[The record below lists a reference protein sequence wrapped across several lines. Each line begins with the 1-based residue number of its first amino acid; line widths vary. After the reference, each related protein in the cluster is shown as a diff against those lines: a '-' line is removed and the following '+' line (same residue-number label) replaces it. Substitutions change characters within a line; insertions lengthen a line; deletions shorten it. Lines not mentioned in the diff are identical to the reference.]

1 MSNHDDKLE
10 RIVAARMKL
19 RRRFEAQMLAS
30 PSLAD
35 AQPQGKGPINRHGMP
50 ELPPG
55 QHLTKKWPVLDLGVK
70 PEITASDWQ
79 LKIDGACSAPR
90 IIRWEEL
97 VGPGLGLAQVEDVS
111 DFHCVTTWSKLGI
124 RWCGVRL
131 VDVLAL
137 CEPDD
142 DAGFVFFH
150 GSDGYTTNLS
160 IVEAVKSDVLL
171 VFEAEGAALDVE
183 HGGPVRV
190 ITPQL
195 YAWKG
200 TKWVSRIEILRENR
214 LGFWE
219 RNGYS
224 NTAYPWR
231 NDRYSG

>member
-1 MSNHDDKLE
+1 MSHHDDKLE

-35 AQPQGKGPINRHGMP
+35 EQPQGKGPINRHGMP

-70 PEITASDWQ
+70 PEIAPSDWQ
-79 LKIDGACSAPR
+79 LNIDGACRAPR
-90 IIRWEEL
+90 TIRWEEL

-124 RWCGVRL
+124 RWRGVRL

>member
-1 MSNHDDKLE
+1 MSNHDEKLE

-19 RRRFEAQMLAS
+19 RRRFEARMLAT

-35 AQPQGKGPINRHGMP
+35 AQPQGKGPTNRHGMP

-70 PEITASDWQ
+70 PEIAPDDWQ
-79 LKIDGACSAPR
+79 LKIDGACRAPR
-90 IIRWEEL
+90 TILWEEL
-97 VGPGLGLAQVEDVS
+97 VGPGLGLRQVEEES

-124 RWCGVRL
+124 RWRGVRL

-137 CEPDD
+137 CEPND
-142 DAGFVFFH
+142 DAGFVLFH
-150 GSDGYTTNLS
+150 GSDGYTTNMS
-160 IVEAVKSDVLL
+160 IVEAVKPDVLL
-171 VFEAEGAALDVE
+171 VFEAEGAALDVD

-200 TKWVSRIEILRENR
+200 TKWVSKIEILRENR

-219 RNGYS
+219 QNGYS

>member
-1 MSNHDDKLE
+1 MADARSKLE
-10 RIVAARMKL
+10 KIVDARMKL
-19 RRRFEAQMLAS
+19 RRRFEAQMLAT

-35 AQPQGKGPINRHGMP
+35 DRPQGSGPINRHGMP

-55 QHLTKKWPVLDLGVK
+55 QHRTKKWPVLDLGTK
-70 PEITASDWQ
+70 PQVTREQWR
-79 LKIDGACSAPR
+79 LEVDGACAAPVSLDWAALMR
-90 IIRWEEL
+90 LE
-97 VGPGLGLAQVEDVS
+97 QVEDTS

-124 RWCGVRL
+124 RWRGVRL

-137 CEPDD
+137 AEPADN
-142 DAGFVFFH
+142 AAHLFFH
-150 GSDGYTTNLS
+150 ASDGYTTNFAMA
-160 IVEAVKSDVLL
+160 EAVKADVLL
-171 VFEAEGAALDVE
+171 VYEADGAPLPEE

-200 TKWVSRIEILRENR
+200 AKWVSRIELLVEDR

-224 NTAYPWR
+224 NTAHPWR
-231 NDRYSG
+231 NDRYSRG